1 MKWSGWGAPSLER
14 EVEFLRSVTRNHD
27 TELRERDEKVHKWR
41 QRAEKAEEAV
51 VTLKRSRYEL
61 EESLR
66 IKDDRN
72 ETLGLEMGQFKREL
86 QLARKRSRASKERIK
101 ELEEDLQEALLTT
114 NANLRLKIKRLCV
127 KYHPDRA
134 GNTLLSSTEVARDL
148 IDLLSE

>member
-27 TELRERDEKVHKWR
+27 AELRERDEKVHKWR
-41 QRAEKAEEAV
+41 QRAEKAEQAV
-51 VTLKRSRYEL
+51 VTLKRTRYEL

-66 IKDDRN
+66 IKDGRN

-86 QLARKRSRASKERIK
+86 QLARKGNRASKERIK

-114 NANLRLKIKRLCV
+114 NANLRLKIKRVCV

-134 GNTLLSSTEVARDL
+134 GNTMLSSTEVARDL